1 MRSVFHRERPGLA
14 VPVAFV
20 SKKFSTPE
28 TVLVIPRALRLTVSG
43 KDVQGKELPEF
54 R

>member
-1 MRSVFHRERPGLA
+1 MLTICGFSYVF
-14 VPVAFV
+14 V
-20 SKKFSTPE
+20 KNYSTPE